1 MPELPE
7 VEVTRRGIEPWLV
20 GQTVRR
26 LVVRN
31 GSLRWPVPEL
41 AQQIA
46 GQTIC
51 AVRRR
56 AKYLLLDTEAGTA
69 IVHLGMSGSLRILT
83 RATPPAKH
91 DHIDLE
97 LENGRVL
104 RFNDPRRFGAWLWC
118 QLPEQAHPLLSH
130 LGPEPLTDAFS
141 PAYLQQALRGKTK
154 AIKQCLMDNAVVV
167 GVGNIYANEALFA
180 AGIHPQLPAAAVKP
194 EQLLLLVT
202 EIKAILARAIEQGGT
217 TLKDFVNADGKPGY
231 FAQKLLVY
239 GRGGQPCLHCGK
251 ELSEIR
257 LGQRSTVF
265 CPMCQPTARKTN
277 TSLKASKS
285 LKTGR

>member
-31 GSLRWPVPEL
+31 ANLRWPVPEV
-41 AQQIA
+41 AGQIV
-46 GQTIC
+46 GQTIR

-56 AKYLLLDTEAGTA
+56 AKYLLLDTDAGTT

-97 LENGRVL
+97 LANGCVL

-118 QLPEQAHPLLSH
+118 ELPEQAHPLLSK
-130 LGPEPLTDAFS
+130 LGPEPLTEAFN
-141 PAYLQQALRGKTK
+141 PQYLQQALNGKSK
-154 AIKQCLMDNAVVV
+154 AMKLCLMDNAIVV

-180 AGIHPQLPAAAVKP
+180 AGIHPQTAGERVTVG
-194 EQLLLLVT
+194 QLLVLVA
-202 EIKAILARAIEQGGT
+202 EIKAILAQAIEQGGT

-239 GRGGQPCLHCGK
+239 GRGGQPCLHCGSL
-251 ELSEIR
+251 LSEIR

-265 CPMCQPTARKTN
+265 CPTCQPA
-277 TSLKASKS
+277 KASKAVS
-285 LKTGR
+285 KPKNRPTD